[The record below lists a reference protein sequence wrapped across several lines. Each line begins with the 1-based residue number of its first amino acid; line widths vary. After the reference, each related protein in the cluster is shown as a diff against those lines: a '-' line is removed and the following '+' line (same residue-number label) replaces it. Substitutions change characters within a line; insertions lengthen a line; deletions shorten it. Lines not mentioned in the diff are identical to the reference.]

1 MKTLK
6 QIYNI
11 ISDIFELYVP
21 CISFVVVFVTYVIMI
36 VYRYIF
42 NAQINWIYE
51 LSMIAFVWTV
61 VLSASYCSR
70 KDDHI
75 IFTMLY
81 DILGKNGQLIF
92 RIVGDL
98 FIVVIMSIL
107 FPKAVEAV
115 SFLAIKKS
123 PLLKI
128 PFSIIYSPFI
138 VFNFFTIVH
147 HLIELFKSIF
157 MLIGCKKEDC

>member
-6 QIYNI
+6 RAYEL
-11 ISDIFELYVP
+11 ISDTLEVYLP
-21 CISFVVVFVTYVIMI
+21 CVSFVVVFATYVIMI

-42 NAQINWIYE
+42 SAQINWIYE

-70 KDDHI
+70 KNEHI
-75 IFTMLY
+75 VFTMLY
-81 DILGKNGQLIF
+81 DLMGEKGKLIF
-92 RIVGDL
+92 TILGDL

-128 PFSIIYSPFI
+128 PFNIIYSPFI
-138 VFNFFTIVH
+138 VFNFLTILH
-147 HLIELFKSIF
+147 HLIELIKS
-157 MLIGCKKEDC
+157 LGKLLDVKKEDA

>member
-6 QIYNI
+6 RAYEL
-11 ISDIFELYVP
+11 ISDTLEVYLP
-21 CISFVVVFVTYVIMI
+21 CVSFVVVFATYVIMI

-42 NAQINWIYE
+42 SAQINWIYE

-70 KDDHI
+70 KNEHI
-75 IFTMLY
+75 VFTMLY
-81 DILGKNGQLIF
+81 DLMGEKGKLIF
-92 RIVGDL
+92 TILGDL
-98 FIVVIMSIL
+98 FIVVIMFIL

-128 PFSIIYSPFI
+128 PFNIIYSPFI
-138 VFNFFTIVH
+138 VFNFLTILH
-147 HLIELFKSIF
+147 HLIELIKSLGKLLD
-157 MLIGCKKEDC
+157 MKKEDA